1 VIDDHNHRDDDGSRA
16 HEDLTRI
23 GGQAEREPPNGKHA
37 GDDRTRMKDDATRIR
52 PDGTRMKDDAAAP
65 RGDRTRIRDASSREG
80 SAGAAPAPDAT
91 ILKPS
96 GAEGA
101 TGGSKPSAAG
111 DSPHESHLPLGT
123 VIRERFELESIIGFG
138 SMGIVYRA
146 IDRLHLEMHDRDPFV
161 AIKVLGEQF
170 KQYPKALMTLQRE
183 VRKAQILSHENII
196 RVYTFDRDGS
206 VAYMTMELLDG
217 KPLSAVIA
225 EHPNGV
231 PLTNA
236 ETMIVGMAKALE
248 CAHQNG
254 IVHSD
259 FKPGNVFLTNKGQIK
274 VLDFGVARAVTA
286 DNAERT
292 PPDEREIGGYTP
304 AYASPEM
311 LRGERPVPADDVF
324 ALAIVAHELLTGRH
338 PFGHEAVN
346 EEQLDA
352 RPTRELKGLRWSQK
366 KALARALAGVRE
378 LRHPDASAFLK
389 HFLGSNALR
398 MRILVGTLVASLLA
412 LIVFTALRDDALGPA
427 VAFGDLPAAT
437 QEEFN
442 TAIREGETALRFG
455 DAGVNDAF
463 AYFSAAYALHPNNPR
478 AIEGLESVADRFL
491 SSVQT
496 ADAATQ
502 RKVFELLYCQDY
514 LPRYAPVA
522 TTCESL
528 LGSEC
533 AVIAGSCPQGP

>member
-1 VIDDHNHRDDDGSRA
+1 VTDDHKHSDDDGARA
-16 HEDLTRI
+16 HEDPTRI
-23 GGQAEREPPNGKHA
+23 GGQAKRERPDGNPDDDH
-37 GDDRTRMKDDATRIR
+37 DRTRMKDDATRVR
-52 PDGTRMKDDAAAP
+52 DDRTRVRGDAAGAQS
-65 RGDRTRIRDASSREG
+65 DRTRIRDGSSPDGGASAS
-80 SAGAAPAPDAT
+80 APDAT
-91 ILKPS
+91 ILKPP

-101 TGGSKPSAAG
+101 AGGSKPSPAS
-111 DSPHESHLPLGT
+111 DSLHESHLPLGT
-123 VIRERFELESIIGFG
+123 VIRERFELESIIGYG
-138 SMGIVYRA
+138 SMGVVYRA

-225 EHPNGV
+225 EHPDGV
-231 PLTNA
+231 PPADA
-236 ETMIVGMAKALE
+236 ETMIVGMARALE
-248 CAHQNG
+248 CAHHNG

-274 VLDFGVARAVTA
+274 VLDFGVARAVS
-286 DNAERT
+286 DSAERSL
-292 PPDEREIGGYTP
+292 PEEREIGGYTP
-304 AYASPEM
+304 AYASLEM
-311 LRGERPVPADDVF
+311 LRGEHPVPADDVF
-324 ALAIVAHELLTGRH
+324 ALAVVAHELLTGRH
-338 PFGHEAVN
+338 PFGHKAVN
-346 EEQLDA
+346 EQQLNA
-352 RPTRELKGLRWSQK
+352 RLTKELKGLRWSQK
-366 KALARALAGVRE
+366 RALARALAGARE
-378 LRHPDASAFLK
+378 LRHPNAGAFLK
-389 HFLGSNALR
+389 HFIGSNTLR
-398 MRILVGTLVASLLA
+398 LRILVGTLVASLLA
-412 LIVFTALRDDALGPA
+412 LIVFTALRDDAVGPA
-427 VAFGDLPAAT
+427 IAFENLPAAT

-463 AYFSAAYALHPNNPR
+463 AYFSAAYALHPDNPR

-491 SSVQT
+491 SSAQT

-522 TTCESL
+522 TTCERL
-528 LGSEC
+528 LGPEC
-533 AVIAGSCPQGP
+533 AVIARSCPQSP